1 MRLVLHLQPIKSDA
15 THAIAASV
23 MPEHVAR
30 RTSDLAVDVSDPR
43 MQGLM
48 QLGESFGGFGVSTEW
63 ILSEAESASISHFS
77 VVCRQT
83 VPESHAA
90 YKRNHDLW
98 AASFKTQSGGESPV
112 CLVRGFHLTHAKLKP
127 MTIAGIGEWT
137 EAYLAGPEVWQTFR
151 ESELTGVV
159 PENVLQVRSGKPF
172 PDVHQLFTEVSLP
185 PVEFDAAASTTAEIS
200 GLLCYRSEKLAGLPD
215 FMHTAEP
222 WANARFGWPLWVVSA
237 RVRELFRGGR
247 LRGWAFHPVL
257 IAGSVL
263 HWDYIAL
270 CGKLHEL
277 MSSTQ
282 HSRLEAR
289 TW

>member
-1 MRLVLHLQPIKSDA
+1 
-15 THAIAASV
+15 
-23 MPEHVAR
+23 
-30 RTSDLAVDVSDPR
+30 VDVSDPR

-151 ESELTGVV
+151 ESELTG
-159 PENVLQVRSGKPF
+159 
-172 PDVHQLFTEVSLP
+172 
-185 PVEFDAAASTTAEIS
+185 
-200 GLLCYRSEKLAGLPD
+200 
-215 FMHTAEP
+215 
-222 WANARFGWPLWVVSA
+222 
-237 RVRELFRGGR
+237 
-247 LRGWAFHPVL
+247 
-257 IAGSVL
+257 
-263 HWDYIAL
+263 
-270 CGKLHEL
+270 
-277 MSSTQ
+277 
-282 HSRLEAR
+282 
-289 TW
+289 